1 MRQTTLLFQGSG
13 LENIKI
19 ISQEMTG
26 LWGTIRAFL
35 EPKIVPGGF
44 SPAPRLFIIGTST
57 NLDFKRGDTQRC
69 SGGTRL
75 A

>member
-35 EPKIVPGGF
+35 ELKIVPGGF
-44 SPAPRLFIIGTST
+44 SPAPRLYNWHF
-57 NLDFKRGDTQRC
+57 N
-69 SGGTRL
+69 
-75 A
+75 